1 MVPEA
6 TALLGPVVS
15 PTIKEPFR
23 RSGAWI
29 CCQGAF
35 RWGTHSYAQALPL
48 SLPLLQGPVLELHL
62 PQLCL

>member
-6 TALLGPVVS
+6 TVLLGSVVS
-15 PTIKEPFR
+15 PTIKERFR
-23 RSGAWI
+23 RPGACV

-48 SLPLLQGPVLELHL
+48 SLPLLQGPALELHL